1 MIQLDESY
9 HYLPSINIQR
19 KVKIRRVYPRTINPQ
34 HILSRYQYCNLC
46 ETNVIIDKNIT
57 GKTKMT
63 LADII
68 RMEFK
73 DQLMKNHA
81 DVNSDNDSLP
91 TYTFIEP

>member
-1 MIQLDESY
+1 
-9 HYLPSINIQR
+9 
-19 KVKIRRVYPRTINPQ
+19 
-34 HILSRYQYCNLC
+34 
-46 ETNVIIDKNIT
+46 VIIDKNIT